1 MKVSVIGTGYVG
13 LVTGTCLAENG
24 HDVCCVDIDSKRI
37 KMLNK
42 GILPVYEPGLEEI
55 FIRNFTQKRLH
66 FTCEIKEGILRGDFI
81 LIAVGTPSNGDGSAY
96 LKSVFKVA
104 RDIGNYMNSS
114 KIIIIKSTVPVGTTH
129 KVKKIIDECLT
140 RRNVSIPFN
149 IAFCPEF
156 LKEGSAVNDFQRP
169 DRIVI
174 GINENGDALQKIKE
188 LLSPFVMRNER
199 FVVMSISSAELT
211 KYAANSMLATRISFM
226 NELSHLCEKV
236 GADIEQVRKGVGSD
250 TRIGSSFLYAGIGY
264 GGSCFPKDVKALIH
278 TAEQMQINLSILKSV
293 EKANTKQKAYLP
305 YLIDK
310 HYNGNIE
317 GLTFAIWGL
326 SFKPHTDDI
335 REAPSLVIIQELIN
349 KGASIQAF
357 DPIANE
363 NVAKYLG
370 INKQIT
376 YFKDNYE
383 VLRGA
388 NALLLLTEW
397 PLFRKPNFDKIKN
410 NLKEP
415 IIFDGRNQYDPQFL
429 EKLGFT
435 YYGIGRNNA
444 KK

>member
-24 HDVCCVDIDSKRI
+24 HDVCCVDIDSERI

-42 GILPVYEPGLEEI
+42 GIVPVYEPGLEEI
-55 FIRNFTQKRLH
+55 FTRNFKQKRLN
-66 FTCEIKEGILRGDFI
+66 FTCEIKEGILKGDFI

-96 LKSVFKVA
+96 LESVFKVA
-104 RDIGNYMNSS
+104 RDIGNYIDSP
-114 KIIIIKSTVPVGTTH
+114 KIIIIKSTVPVGTTL
-129 KVKKIIDECLT
+129 KVKKIIDECLIK
-140 RRNVSIPFN
+140 RNVSISFD

-174 GINENGDALQKIKE
+174 GINENGDTVQKIKE
-188 LLSPFVMRNER
+188 LFSPFVMRNER
-199 FVVMSISSAELT
+199 FLVMNILSAELT

-236 GADIEQVRKGVGSD
+236 GADIEQVRKGIGSD
-250 TRIGSSFLYAGIGY
+250 TRIGSPFLYAGIGY

-278 TAEQMQINLSILKSV
+278 TAEQMQVDLSILKSV
-293 EKANTKQKAYLP
+293 EKANIKQKAYLP

-310 HYNGNIE
+310 HYKGNIK
-317 GLTFAIWGL
+317 GLIFGIWGL

-349 KGASIQAF
+349 KGAFIQAF
-357 DPIANE
+357 DPVSNK
-363 NVAKYLG
+363 NVQRYFG
-370 INKQIT
+370 VNKQIA

-383 VLRGA
+383 ALRGA

-397 PLFRKPNFDKIKN
+397 PLFRKPDFNKIKKH
-410 NLKEP
+410 LKEP
-415 IIFDGRNQYDPQFL
+415 IIFDGRNQYDPQLL

-444 KK
+444 KE

>member
-42 GILPVYEPGLEEI
+42 GIVPVYEPGLEEI
-55 FIRNFTQKRLH
+55 FTRNFKQKRLN
-66 FTCEIKEGILRGDFI
+66 FTCEIKEGILKGDFI

-96 LKSVFKVA
+96 LESVFKVA
-104 RDIGNYMNSS
+104 RDIGNYIDSP
-114 KIIIIKSTVPVGTTH
+114 KIIIIKSTVPVGTTL
-129 KVKKIIDECLT
+129 KVKKIIDECLIK
-140 RRNVSIPFN
+140 RNVSISFD

-174 GINENGDALQKIKE
+174 GINENGDTVQKIKE
-188 LLSPFVMRNER
+188 LFSPFVMRNER
-199 FVVMSISSAELT
+199 FLVMNILSAELT